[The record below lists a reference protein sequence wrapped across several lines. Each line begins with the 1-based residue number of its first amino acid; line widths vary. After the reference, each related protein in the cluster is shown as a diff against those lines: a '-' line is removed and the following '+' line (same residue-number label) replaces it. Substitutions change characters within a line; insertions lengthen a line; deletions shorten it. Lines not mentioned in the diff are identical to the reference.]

1 MKTVSRG
8 IVLRNTD
15 YGDTS
20 IISRIFTD
28 NHGIR
33 SFLIKG
39 ARGKRK
45 KTPYLQPL
53 ALVEIEFHYHP
64 AKDLLMAS
72 AVKSAEPYHQ
82 ISTQLNKSFVCLF
95 LNELLNESLSSDHAD
110 EDLFEFVRTNM
121 LIFDLEDWNPNF
133 HLYFMIALTRY
144 FGFFP
149 LINESPNYF
158 NLEEGC
164 FSANKSANQQ
174 QLNERL
180 SFLLYQFCTHPN
192 ERGEA
197 LKISRAERAELTQ
210 MLVKYFQIHNNSMR
224 PIRSLDVLSE
234 VLNS

>member
-8 IVLRNTD
+8 IVLRNTE

-20 IISRIFTD
+20 IIARVFTD

-64 AKDLLMAS
+64 AKELLMAS
-72 AVKSAEPYHQ
+72 SVKNTEPYHH
-82 ISTQLNKSFVCLF
+82 ISSELNKSFVCLF

-110 EDLFEFVRTNM
+110 EDLFEFIRTSM
-121 LIFDLEDWNPNF
+121 LMFDLKDWNPNF

-144 FGFFP
+144 FGFYP
-149 LINESPNYF
+149 LMNESPGYF

-164 FSANKSANQQ
+164 FTERKPACTHFIDG
-174 QLNERL
+174 RL
-180 SFLLYQFCTHPN
+180 SFLLHQFCIQPA
-192 ERGEA
+192 EKGDA
-197 LKISRAERAELTQ
+197 LKITRAERSELTHQ
-210 MLVKYFQIHNNSMR
+210 LVKYFQIHNSSMR
-224 PIRSLDVLSE
+224 PIRSLAVLSE

>member
-8 IVLRNTD
+8 IVLRNTE

-72 AVKSAEPYHQ
+72 SVKTAEPYHH
-82 ISTQLNKSFVCLF
+82 ISAELNKSFVCLF
-95 LNELLNESLSSDHAD
+95 LNELLNESLNSEHAD

-121 LIFDLEDWNPNF
+121 LMFDLEDWNPNF
-133 HLYFMIALTRY
+133 HLYFMVALTKY

-149 LINESPNYF
+149 LMNEAPRYF
-158 NLEEGC
+158 NLEDGC
-164 FSANKSANQQ
+164 FSLHKPAGTQY
-174 QLNERL
+174 LNERL
-180 SFLLYQFCTHPN
+180 SFLLHHFCANPEN
-192 ERGEA
+192 RGET
-197 LKISRAERAELTQ
+197 LQILRTERAELTRQ
-210 MLVKYFQIHNNSMR
+210 VVKYFQIHNSSMR

>member
-33 SFLIKG
+33 SFLVKG

-72 AVKSAEPYHQ
+72 SLKTSEPYHH
-82 ISTQLNKSFVCLF
+82 ISAELNKSFVCLF
-95 LNELLNESLSSDHAD
+95 LNELLNEALNSEHAD
-110 EDLFEFVRTNM
+110 GDLFEFIRTNM
-121 LIFDLEDWNPNF
+121 LIFDLDDWNPNF
-133 HLYFMIALTRY
+133 HLYFMVALTRY

-149 LINESPNYF
+149 LMNDLPSYF
-158 NLEEGC
+158 NLKEGC
-164 FSANKSANQQ
+164 FSSHRPSGNQ
-174 QLNERL
+174 
-180 SFLLYQFCTHPN
+180 FLEGRMSSLLHQFCLKPT

-197 LKISRAERAELTQ
+197 FKISRAERAELTRQ
-210 MLVKYFQIHNNSMR
+210 LVNYFQIHNSSMR
-224 PIRSLDVLSE
+224 PIKSLDVLSE

>member
-8 IVLRNTD
+8 IVLRNTE

-20 IISRIFTD
+20 IIARIFTD

-33 SFLIKG
+33 SFLVKG

-64 AKDLLMAS
+64 AKDLIMAS
-72 AVKSAEPYHQ
+72 SLKTLEPYHH
-82 ISTQLNKSFVCLF
+82 ISSELNKSFVCLF
-95 LNELLNESLSSDHAD
+95 LNELLNESLNSDHAD

-121 LIFDLEDWNPNF
+121 LMFDLEDWNPNF
-133 HLYFMIALTRY
+133 HLYFMVALTRY

-149 LINESPNYF
+149 LVNETPVYF
-158 NLEEGC
+158 NLEDGC
-164 FSANKSANQQ
+164 FSWRKPTGTQY
-174 QLNERL
+174 LDERL
-180 SFLLYQFCTHPN
+180 SFLLHCFCSNTT
-192 ERGEA
+192 ERGESIQ
-197 LKISRAERAELTQ
+197 ISRTERAELTRQ
-210 MLVKYFQIHNNSMR
+210 LVKYFQIHNSSMR